1 MPLPEPPRAAN
12 VSITKRKA
20 TFGGNIGVQG
30 SLTLINAEARF
41 APGRMQMA
49 HSLIG
54 ADRITHLK
62 ILGVALV
69 AGVVFVAVGVAAHMS
84 DFETAGAMTQA
95 QPVLKAGK
103 STIFTTNYDVTIR

>member
-1 MPLPEPPRAAN
+1 
-12 VSITKRKA
+12 
-20 TFGGNIGVQG
+20 
-30 SLTLINAEARF
+30 
-41 APGRMQMA
+41 MA

-69 AGVVFVAVGVAAHMS
+69 AGVVFVAIGVAAHLS

-103 STIFTTNYDVTIR
+103 STIFTSNYDVTIR